1 MSACSVAQSHA
12 KRPNLMPF
20 FCKLPAVETRG
31 RMQSGP
37 SGLCPM
43 AIGDGR
49 MPPPSPPVDSNPES
63 KPEPSSVSPFNF
75 CSTQNRI
82 IQTYVLC
89 ANSDSLALIL
99 TLVTKMTLLH
109 LAPSPRPSVLRQSN
123 PGSDCPRLTTRSCSL
138 GQKTRNPLTLSL
150 TPDTYLVALE
160 VFKLV
165 EIGQHFTNSA
175 KFRVFLTLRTC
186 GFT

>member
-75 CSTQNRI
+75 CWTQNRI
-82 IQTYVLC
+82 IQTYVFC
-89 ANSDSLALIL
+89 ADSDSLALIL

-109 LAPSPRPSVLRQSN
+109 LAPSPRPVSPASVK
-123 PGSDCPRLTTRSCSL
+123 PGVRLPPANNQVLLTRPENE
-138 GQKTRNPLTLSL
+138 KPID
-150 TPDTYLVALE
+150 P
-160 VFKLV
+160 
-165 EIGQHFTNSA
+165 QHP
-175 KFRVFLTLRTC
+175 
-186 GFT
+186 